1 MPFKNKLVQ
10 GEVGTLKLMS
20 LHYLYYSR
28 SGKENAANLEFDN
41 PSQKLKA
48 F

>member
-1 MPFKNKLVQ
+1 MTFKNKLVQ
-10 GEVGTLKLMS
+10 GEIGTMKLMT
-20 LHYLYYSR
+20 LQYFFYTR

-41 PSQKLKA
+41 PSQKLSA